1 MCILY
6 REKIEKTIRQS
17 PRYEAKE
24 GSAMNESFAFL
35 LELQCVSSNNYD
47 MIIRND
53 KIYYLVGGVIMY
65 FVDRNKINDTLQHM
79 DQLLEVFNERSE
91 WTETIVE
98 QLALERLTH
107 VVIESIIDV
116 GNAMIDGFIMRD
128 PGSYEDIIDI
138 MDDEEVITDDM
149 VEPLKAV
156 VALRKEIVQQFTN
169 MNHLAMYTAMQK
181 SMPALQNWSKRVNYY
196 LENELGPV
204 SAFLPEDHAE

>member
-91 WTETIVE
+91 WTETTVE